1 MKLVISIIFKGHSS
15 SDRPTF
21 QFSQDTLPA
30 HYQSIFRQAGIEEP
44 GEIRK
49 IMGQFRHMI
58 QKLHHFEIAQVYQE
72 TYVQYLHLLSQIT
85 INTSELGDEASGQI
99 A

>member
-15 SDRPTF
+15 SDRPIF
-21 QFSQDTLPA
+21 QLSQDTIPA
-30 HYQSIFRQAGIEEP
+30 HYQSVFRQAGIEEP

-58 QKLHHFEIAQVYQE
+58 QKLHHFEIA
-72 TYVQYLHLLSQIT
+72 
-85 INTSELGDEASGQI
+85 
-99 A
+99 